1 MIVHFNVKLKPEVIC
16 PIMEEIVIKR

>member
-16 PIMEEIVIKR
+16 PIMEEIII